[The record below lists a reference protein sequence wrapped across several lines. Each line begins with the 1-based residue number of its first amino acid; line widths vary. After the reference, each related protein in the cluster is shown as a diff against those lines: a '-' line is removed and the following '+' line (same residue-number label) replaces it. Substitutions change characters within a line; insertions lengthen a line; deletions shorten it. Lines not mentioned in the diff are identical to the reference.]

1 MDFQKLILLKP
12 LRLLHILLLL
22 PFWSLSGPI
31 YAQLVTFGPVHRN
44 SGAPLSS
51 TSPEARQAAT
61 TTIPFWDDF
70 SKGIQARNWIAKGAS
85 YTETIG
91 NKAPSLGMA
100 LFNGVDELG
109 RAYSLQEKDQGES
122 DYLTSVT
129 LDLSGI
135 DASQKAS
142 LYLSFYWQAGGKA
155 EVPDSNDRLTLQVL
169 TPAGTWLTVWEKRG
183 GETLDR
189 TRFAQEIIAILP
201 EWQHANFQFRFF
213 SNGRQSGP
221 FDSWL
226 LDYVYLNT
234 QRNATD
240 LSYPDRALTLPTSV
254 RLGDFGAYP
263 WELLQKHQ
271 KSSWSTVKSE
281 FQNLENRF
289 RAMEYSVTLRDSSG
303 IELFPINSTTP
314 FNPVPNALE
323 RRSIVSRTFA
333 EIPVPSNPGDVF
345 FETSLITGDGL
356 LTTIDGTDTTR
367 YTQVDFRDNDRVS
380 TRFPL
385 RDYFAYDQG
394 TADYTAGINQR
405 SGQLAVAYKTPEPVF
420 LTGISIDF
428 NNARQVDQVL
438 DLVIWSTLDK
448 KPLYTEEVVIPAK
461 ATGQNIQ
468 YFPLKETVPVSGT
481 FYVGFTQFTNDF
493 LQVGLDKTQNFGDRI
508 HYNVGGGWVQNKDVT
523 GALLIR
529 PHVRVSGK
537 AGGNLGP
544 ENTLKVYPNPAIE
557 EVRVEGRFT
566 SLQVLDSFG
575 REITLPR
582 ISENTGEVLNFKDQ
596 QPGLYLIKVVHDL
609 GITSFRILVK
619 K

>member
-1 MDFQKLILLKP
+1 MKP
-12 LRLLHILLLL
+12 IRLLLFLLLL
-22 PFWSLSGPI
+22 AFWSLSSPI
-31 YAQLVTFGPVHRN
+31 YAQFVTFGPVHRN
-44 SGAPLSS
+44 SGTQVSES
-51 TSPEARQAAT
+51 SPEARQAAT
-61 TTIPFWDDF
+61 TTIPLWDDF
-70 SKGIQARNWIAKGAS
+70 SKGIQASKWIAKGAS
-85 YTETIG
+85 YTQTIG
-91 NKAPSLGMA
+91 NKAPSIGMA

-109 RAYSLQEKDQGES
+109 RSYSSQEKDQGES
-122 DYLTSVT
+122 DYLTSIP

-135 DASQKAS
+135 DATQKSS
-142 LYLSFYWQAGGKA
+142 LYLSFYWQAGGKS
-155 EVPDSNDRLTLQVL
+155 EVPDSNDRLTLQII
-169 TPAGTWLTVWEKRG
+169 TPAGTWLTIWEKRG

-226 LDYVYLNT
+226 VDYVYLNSRRT
-234 QRNATD
+234 ASD
-240 LSYPDRALTLPTSV
+240 LSYPDRALTLPTTV
-254 RLGDFGAYP
+254 RLGDYGAYP

-271 KSSWSTVKSE
+271 KGTWTTVKSE

-289 RAMEYSVTLRDSSG
+289 KAMEYSVTLRDSSG
-303 IELFPINSTTP
+303 TNLLPINSTTP

-323 RRSIVSRTFA
+323 RRSIVSRTFT
-333 EIPVPSNPGDVF
+333 EIPVPSKPGDVF

-356 LTTIDGTDTTR
+356 LTSINGADTTR
-367 YTQVDFRDNDRVS
+367 YAQVDFRDNDRVR
-380 TRFPL
+380 TRFSL

-394 TADYTAGINQR
+394 AADYTAGINQR

-438 DLVIWSTLDK
+438 DLVIWSALDK
-448 KPLYTEEVVIPAK
+448 KPLYTEEVVIPTK
-461 ATGQNIQ
+461 GSGQNIH
-468 YFPLKETVPVSGT
+468 YFSLKESVPVSGT

-493 LQVGLDKTQNFGDRI
+493 LQVGLDKSQNFGDRI
-508 HYNVGGGWVQNKDVT
+508 YYNVGGGWVQNKDVS

-529 PHVRVSGK
+529 PHVSLSGK
-537 AGGNLGP
+537 AGGNLAP
-544 ENTLKVYPNPAIE
+544 ENILKVYPNPAIE
-557 EVRVEGRFT
+557 EVMVEGKF
-566 SLQVLDSFG
+566 SYLQILDSFG
-575 REITLPR
+575 REITIPR
-582 ISENTGEVLNFKDQ
+582 IQGNIGEVLNFKDQ
-596 QPGLYLIKVVHDL
+596 HPGLYLIKVVHDR

>member
-1 MDFQKLILLKP
+1 MNP
-12 LRLLHILLLL
+12 LRLLQILLLL
-22 PFWSLSGPI
+22 AFWSLCGPI
-31 YAQLVTFGPVHRN
+31 YAQFVTFGPVHRN
-44 SGAPLSS
+44 SGAQLSS
-51 TSPEARQAAT
+51 TSLEARQTAT

-70 SKGIQARNWIAKGAS
+70 SKGIQTSKWIAKGAS

-122 DYLTSVT
+122 DYLTSVP

-135 DASQKAS
+135 EASQKAS

-155 EVPDSNDRLTLQVL
+155 EVPDSNDRLSLQVL

-234 QRNATD
+234 QRTATN

-263 WELLQKHQ
+263 WELVQKHQ
-271 KSSWSTVKSE
+271 KSNWSTVKNE

-289 RAMEYSVTLRDSSG
+289 KAMEFSVTLRDSSG
-303 IELFPINSTTP
+303 TELLPINSTTP

-323 RRSIVSRTFA
+323 RRSIVSRTFS
-333 EIPVPSNPGDVF
+333 EIPIPSKQGDLF
-345 FETSLITGDGL
+345 FETSLVTGDGL
-356 LTTIDGTDTTR
+356 LTTINGTDTTR
-367 YTQVDFRDNDRVS
+367 FAQVNFRDNDRVS
-380 TRFPL
+380 TRFSL

-394 TADYTAGINQR
+394 NADYTAGINQR

-438 DLVIWSTLDK
+438 DLVIWSALDK
-448 KPLYTEEVVIPAK
+448 KPLYTQEVVIPAK
-461 ATGQNIQ
+461 KSGQNIQ
-468 YFPLKETVPVSGT
+468 YFSLKETVPVSGT

-508 HYNVGGGWVQNKDVT
+508 YYNVGGGWVQNKDVN

-529 PHVRVSGK
+529 PHVSLSGK
-537 AGGNLGP
+537 AGGTLSP
-544 ENTLKVYPNPAIE
+544 ENIFQVYPNPAVE
-557 EVRVEGRFT
+557 EVMVEGKFT
-566 SLQVLDSFG
+566 YLQVLDSFG

-582 ISENTGEVLNFKDQ
+582 MARNTGEVLNFKDQ

>member
-1 MDFQKLILLKP
+1 
-12 LRLLHILLLL
+12 
-22 PFWSLSGPI
+22 
-31 YAQLVTFGPVHRN
+31 VHRTYELDNPN
-44 SGAPLSS
+44 SNPD
-51 TSPEARQAAT
+51 ARLNAVA
-61 TTIPFWDDF
+61 TIPFWDDF
-70 SKGIQARNWIAKGAS
+70 SKGIQASKWIAKGAS
-85 YTETIG
+85 YTQTIG
-91 NKAPSLGMA
+91 NKAPSIGMA

-109 RAYSLQEKDQGES
+109 RAYSTQQKDQGES
-122 DYLTSVT
+122 DYLTSVP

-135 DASQKAS
+135 DITLKTS

-226 LDYVYLNT
+226 LDYVYLNSRRT
-234 QRNATD
+234 ATD
-240 LSYPDRALTLPTSV
+240 LSYPDRALTIPTTV

-263 WELLQKHQ
+263 LELLQKHQ
-271 KSSWSTVKSE
+271 KGSWSTVKSE

-289 RAMEYSVTLRDSSG
+289 KAMEYSVTLRDSSG
-303 IELFPINSTTP
+303 TNLLPINSTTP

-323 RRSIVSRTFA
+323 RRSIVSRTFT
-333 EIPVPSNPGDVF
+333 EIPVPSKPGDVF

-356 LTTIDGTDTTR
+356 LTSINGTDTTR
-367 YTQVDFRDNDRVS
+367 YEQVDFRDNDRVR
-380 TRFPL
+380 TRFSL

-438 DLVIWSTLDK
+438 DLVIWSALDK
-448 KPLYTEEVVIPAK
+448 KPLYTQEVVIPAK
-461 ATGQNIQ
+461 TSGQDVQ
-468 YFPLKETVPVSGT
+468 YFSLKETVPVSGT

-493 LQVGLDKTQNFGDRI
+493 LQVGLDKSQNFGDRI

-529 PHVRVSGK
+529 PHVSLSGK
-537 AGGNLGP
+537 AGGNIAP
-544 ENTLKVYPNPAIE
+544 ENILKVYPNPAVE
-557 EVRVEGRFT
+557 EVMVEGKF
-566 SLQVLDSFG
+566 SYLQILDSFG
-575 REITLPR
+575 REITIPR
-582 ISENTGEVLNFKDQ
+582 IPGNTGEVLNFKDQ
-596 QPGLYLIKVVHDL
+596 HPGLYLIKVVHDQ

>member
-1 MDFQKLILLKP
+1 MKRI
-12 LRLLHILLLL
+12 RLLQILLLL
-22 PFWSLSGPI
+22 AFWSLSSPI
-31 YAQLVTFGPVHRN
+31 YAQFITFGPIHRT
-44 SGAPLSS
+44 SGALLLEK
-51 TSPEARQAAT
+51 SPEARQAT
-61 TTIPFWDDF
+61 TVTIPFWDDF
-70 SKGIQARNWIAKGAS
+70 SKGIQSNKWIAKGAS

-109 RAYSLQEKDQGES
+109 RAYSIQQKDQGES
-122 DYLTSVT
+122 DYLTSVP

-135 DASQKAS
+135 DLPLKTS

-169 TPAGTWLTVWEKRG
+169 TPAGSWLTVWEKRG

-189 TRFAQEIIAILP
+189 TRFAQVIIPILP
-201 EWQHANFQFRFF
+201 EWQHGNFQFRFF

-226 LDYVYLNT
+226 LDYVYLNSRRT
-234 QRNATD
+234 GTD
-240 LSYPDRALTLPTSV
+240 LSYPDRALTLPTTV

-263 WELLQKHQ
+263 WELFQKHQ
-271 KSSWSTVKSE
+271 KGTWSTVKSE

-289 RAMEYSVTLRDSSG
+289 KAMEYSVTLRDSSG
-303 IELFPINSTTP
+303 TNLLPINSTTP

-323 RRSIVSRTFA
+323 RRSIVSRTFT
-333 EIPVPSNPGDVF
+333 EIPFPSKPGDVF
-345 FETSLITGDGL
+345 FETALITGDGF
-356 LTTIDGTDTTR
+356 LTVINGTDTTR
-367 YTQVDFRDNDRVS
+367 FTQVDFRDNDRVS
-380 TRFPL
+380 TRFSL

-405 SGQLAVAYKTPEPVF
+405 SGQVAVAYKTPEPVF

-438 DLVIWSTLDK
+438 DLVIWSSLDK
-448 KPLYTEEVVIPAK
+448 KPLYTQEVVIPAK
-461 ATGQNIQ
+461 TSGQDLQ

-493 LQVGLDKTQNFGDRI
+493 LQVGLDKSQNFGDRI

-537 AGGNLGP
+537 AGGNLDP

-557 EVRVEGRFT
+557 EVRVEGNFT

-582 ISENTGEVLNFKDQ
+582 RTGNTGEVLNFRDQ
-596 QPGLYLIKVVHDL
+596 HPGLYLIKVVHAL
-609 GITSFRILVK
+609 GISSFRILVK

>member
-1 MDFQKLILLKP
+1 MDFQKLILLNP
-12 LRLLHILLLL
+12 LRLLQILLLL
-22 PFWSLSGPI
+22 AFWSLCGPI
-31 YAQLVTFGPVHRN
+31 YAQFVTFGPVHRN
-44 SGAPLSS
+44 SGAQLSS
-51 TSPEARQAAT
+51 TSLEARQTAT

-70 SKGIQARNWIAKGAS
+70 SKGIQTSKWIAKGAS

-122 DYLTSVT
+122 DYLTSVP

-135 DASQKAS
+135 EASQKAS

-155 EVPDSNDRLTLQVL
+155 EVPDSNDRLSLQVL

-234 QRNATD
+234 QRTATN

-263 WELLQKHQ
+263 WELVQKHQ
-271 KSSWSTVKSE
+271 KSNWSTVKNE

-289 RAMEYSVTLRDSSG
+289 KAMEFSVTLRDSSG
-303 IELFPINSTTP
+303 TELLPINSTTP

-323 RRSIVSRTFA
+323 RRSIVSRTFS
-333 EIPVPSNPGDVF
+333 EIPIPSKQGDLF
-345 FETSLITGDGL
+345 FETSLVTGDGL
-356 LTTIDGTDTTR
+356 LTTINGTDTTR
-367 YTQVDFRDNDRVS
+367 FAQVNFRDNDRVS
-380 TRFPL
+380 TRFSL

-394 TADYTAGINQR
+394 NADYTAGINQR

-438 DLVIWSTLDK
+438 DLVIWSALDK
-448 KPLYTEEVVIPAK
+448 KPLYTQEVVIPAK
-461 ATGQNIQ
+461 KSGQNIQ
-468 YFPLKETVPVSGT
+468 YFSLKETVPVSGT

-508 HYNVGGGWVQNKDVT
+508 YYNVGGGWVQNKDVN

-529 PHVRVSGK
+529 PHVSLSGK
-537 AGGNLGP
+537 AGGTLSP
-544 ENTLKVYPNPAIE
+544 ENIFQVYPNPAVE
-557 EVRVEGRFT
+557 EVMVEGKFT
-566 SLQVLDSFG
+566 YLQVLDSFG

-582 ISENTGEVLNFKDQ
+582 MARNTGEVLNFKDQ

>member
-12 LRLLHILLLL
+12 IWLLQFLLLL
-22 PFWSLSGPI
+22 AFWSLSSPI
-31 YAQLVTFGPVHRN
+31 YAQFVTFGPIHRN
-44 SGAPLSS
+44 SDPKLSETAPMAR
-51 TSPEARQAAT
+51 EAAA

-70 SKGIQARNWIAKGAS
+70 SDGIQPSKWIAKGAS

-91 NKAPSLGMA
+91 NKAPSVGMA

-109 RAYSLQEKDQGES
+109 RAYSLQVKDQGES
-122 DYLTSVT
+122 DYLTSVP

-135 DASQKAS
+135 DAATKSS

-155 EVPDSNDRLTLQVL
+155 EIPDSNDRLTLQVL

-226 LDYVYLNT
+226 VDYIYLNSRRT
-234 QRNATD
+234 AND
-240 LSYPDRALTLPTSV
+240 LSYPDRALTLPTTV

-263 WELLQKHQ
+263 WELLQKYQ
-271 KSSWSTVKSE
+271 KGNWSTVKSE

-289 RAMEYSVTLRDSSG
+289 KAMEFSVTLRDSSG
-303 IELFPINSTTP
+303 TVVLPINSTTP

-323 RRSIVSRTFA
+323 RRSIVSRTFT
-333 EIPVPSNPGDVF
+333 EIPVPSKPGDVF
-345 FETSLITGDGL
+345 FETSLVTGDGL
-356 LTTIDGTDTTR
+356 LTTINGTDTTR
-367 YTQVDFRDNDRVS
+367 YGQVDFRDNDRVS

-385 RDYFAYDQG
+385 RDYLAYDRG

-438 DLVIWSTLDK
+438 DLVIWSDLDK
-448 KPLYTEEVVIPAK
+448 KPLYTQEVVIPAK
-461 ATGQNIQ
+461 TTSQDIQ

-493 LQVGLDKTQNFGDRI
+493 LQVGLDKSQNSGDRI
-508 HYNVGGGWVQNKDVT
+508 YYNVGGGWVQNKEVT

-529 PHVRVSGK
+529 PHVSLSGK
-537 AGGNLGP
+537 AGGTLAP
-544 ENTLKVYPNPAIE
+544 ENILKIYPNPAVE
-557 EVRVEGRFT
+557 EVTVEGKF
-566 SLQVLDSFG
+566 SYLKILDSFG

-582 ISENTGEVLNFKDQ
+582 MARNTGEVLNFKDQ
-596 QPGLYLIKVVHDL
+596 QPGLYFIKIVHDL

>member
-1 MDFQKLILLKP
+1 MGNP
-12 LRLLHILLLL
+12 
-22 PFWSLSGPI
+22 
-31 YAQLVTFGPVHRN
+31 
-44 SGAPLSS
+44 SS
-51 TSPEARQAAT
+51 SPEARQAASAP
-61 TTIPFWDDF
+61 IPFWDDF
-70 SKGIQARNWIAKGAS
+70 SKGIQASRWIAKGAS
-85 YTETIG
+85 FTESIG

-100 LFNGVDELG
+100 LFNGVDEKG
-109 RAYSLQEKDQGES
+109 RSYSLQEKDQGES
-122 DYLTSVT
+122 DYLTSIP

-135 DASQKAS
+135 DVAQQTS
-142 LYLSFYWQAGGKA
+142 LFLSFYWQAGGKA
-155 EVPDSNDRLTLQVL
+155 EIPDSNDRLTLQIL

-189 TRFAQEIIAILP
+189 TRFAQEIIAIRP

-213 SNGRQSGP
+213 SSGRQSGP

-226 LDYVYLNT
+226 VDYVYLNT
-234 QRNATD
+234 RRTATD
-240 LSYPDRALTLPTSV
+240 LSYPDRALTVPTTV
-254 RLGDFGAYP
+254 RLGDYGAYP

-271 KSSWSTVKSE
+271 KGNWSTAKSE

-289 RAMEYSVTLRDSSG
+289 KAMEYSVTLRDSSG
-303 IELFPINSTTP
+303 TNLLPINSTTP

-323 RRSIVSRTFA
+323 RRAIVSRIFT
-333 EIPVPSNPGDVF
+333 EIPLPSKPGDVF

-356 LTTIDGTDTTR
+356 LTSINGTDTTR
-367 YTQVDFRDNDRVS
+367 YTQVDFRANDQVR
-380 TRFPL
+380 TKFPL
-385 RDYFAYDQG
+385 KDFFAYDQG
-394 TADYTAGINQR
+394 AADYTAGINQR

-428 NNARQVDQVL
+428 NNARQANQVL
-438 DLVIWSTLDK
+438 DLVIWSALDK
-448 KPLYTEEVVIPAK
+448 KPLYTEEVVIPTK
-461 ATGQNIQ
+461 ESGQDIH
-468 YFPLKETVPVSGT
+468 FFSLKESVPVSGT

-508 HYNVGGGWVQNKDVT
+508 YFNVGGGWVQNKDVT

-529 PHVRVSGK
+529 PHVSLSGK
-537 AGGNLGP
+537 SGGNLIP

-557 EVRVEGRFT
+557 EVWVEGKFT
-566 SLQVLDSFG
+566 YLQVLDSYG

-582 ISENTGEVLNFKDQ
+582 MAGNTGELLNFKDQ

-609 GITSFRILVK
+609 GISSFRILVK